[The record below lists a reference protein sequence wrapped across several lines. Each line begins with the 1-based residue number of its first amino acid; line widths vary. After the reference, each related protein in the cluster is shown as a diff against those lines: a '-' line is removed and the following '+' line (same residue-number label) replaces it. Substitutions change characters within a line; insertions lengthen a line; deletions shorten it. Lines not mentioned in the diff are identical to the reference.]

1 MSINE
6 DFEIIAEVPTEIAE
20 EAVVEEI
27 AEEVKVEEIS
37 IEKVAEEAKPIK
49 PTKKKEESKD
59 LGMVAVYSTRSVSWD
74 GVGKVSRGYNILP
87 KDQADQWLKRIHV
100 RLATPEEIRG
110 AIGN

>member
-27 AEEVKVEEIS
+27 AEEVKVEETS
-37 IEKVAEEAKPIK
+37 TEEVVAEEKPVK
-49 PTKKKEESKD
+49 TAKKKEESKD
-59 LGMVAVYSTRSVSWD
+59 LGMVAVYSTRSASWE
-74 GVGKVSRGYNILP
+74 GVGKVSRGYNIMP
-87 KDQADQWLKRIHV
+87 KAQADQWLKRIHV